1 MPPFISHVGRISQN
15 DIPRPSRQDLFDA
28 VLITYDEFYDR
39 ARGFPRLDAFREI
52 QQTAKYFSTCY
63 KQCGEKLMAIK
74 KLEKFLVESLSIQR
88 DLTELVVDCFWMA
101 SHLRESRENAEKLA
115 IRFFK
120 MLQRGYLD
128 QYELVGQI
136 MPNDP
141 FLRDCF
147 DQSERERSA
156 QLVRSEIEGYQFID
170 PSASSNL
177 KKEQGKNWRTHP
189 DIISDVSQVK
199 WPARCDKART
209 LSQGLNNLQDAPYL
223 RNLNYL
229 SGFTHW
235 DPVQIG
241 GYSDCM
247 LAGTYDRSLNV
258 ALGFSHDILNV
269 YYYLAKIEEP
279 PRRIVECRNKFVYF
293 ST

>member
-1 MPPFISHVGRISQN
+1 MPPFISNADRISRN

-28 VLITYDEFYDR
+28 VLTTYEEFHDR
-39 ARGFPRLDAFREI
+39 ARDLPRLDAFREI
-52 QQTAKYFSTCY
+52 PQTAKYFSTCY
-63 KQCGEKLMAIK
+63 RQCGEKLMAIK
-74 KLEKFLVESLSIQR
+74 KLESYLVESLSIQR

-115 IRFFK
+115 ARFFK
-120 MLQRGYLD
+120 MLKRGYLS
-128 QYELVGQI
+128 QHELAIQI

-147 DQSERERSA
+147 DQNQRERDVHS
-156 QLVRSEIEGYQFID
+156 VRTELDGYQFID
-170 PSASSNL
+170 PNASAGL
-177 KKEQGKNWRTHP
+177 QKVQKRDWRAHP
-189 DIISDVSQVK
+189 DIISDPNQVK
-199 WPARCDKART
+199 WPARCEKAST

-223 RNLNYL
+223 KNLKYL

-235 DPVQIG
+235 DPVQTG
-241 GYSDCM
+241 GYSNCM

-258 ALGFSHDILNV
+258 ALGFAHDILNV
-269 YYYLAKIEEP
+269 YYYLARIDEP
-279 PRRIVECRNKFVYF
+279 PRRIVECRSKFVYF